1 MREKL
6 KEFISYIAIIIPI
19 VYIIGFVII
28 NSYLSK
34 YGVYDFEVVSF
45 TYLKSS
51 ILYSFLCFTVIAIIL
66 ISFQN
71 PTDNLKKNAHE
82 HLLFYSNFLLFC
94 SIVIPMLFGSG
105 ILLLLKNQLLSFTS
119 IGFYAFILYIFIRIL
134 IWRPK
139 FSKISYFVYYT
150 LFLSFLLIIYLL
162 SLSQQNAVIKYF
174 IVSFLIIGTILS
186 LEYGDYKDGTC
197 RIDKLAFTI
206 LMIFFAAVIYGR
218 NVYGE
223 LPAYFGGPKNS
234 FNEMCIKDSILIDNS
249 KTDRILNKKII
260 YSNSTIYF
268 IEVNDSTILQ
278 LNRDMVKHITYRIK
292 KP

>member
-34 YGVYDFEVVSF
+34 YGVYDYEVVSF

-51 ILYSFLCFTVIAIIL
+51 ILYSFLCFTIIAIIL
-66 ISFQN
+66 ISFPN

-82 HLLFYSNFLLFC
+82 HLLFYSNFLFFC
-94 SIVIPMLFGSG
+94 SIVTPMLFGSG
-105 ILLLLKNQLLSFTS
+105 IALFPKHLLSFTS
-119 IGFYAFILYIFIRIL
+119 IGFYSFLLYVFIRIL

-139 FSKISYFVYYT
+139 FSKISHFVYYT
-150 LFLSFLLIIYLL
+150 LFLSFLLIIHLL
-162 SLSQQNAVIKYF
+162 SLSQQNSVIKYF
-174 IVSFLIIGTILS
+174 IFSFLMIGTILS
-186 LEYGDYKDGTC
+186 LEYGDYKDGTY

-223 LPAYFGGPKNS
+223 LPSYFGGPKNS
-234 FNEMCIKDSILIDNS
+234 FKEICIKDSILINDS
-249 KTDRILNKKII
+249 KTDKILNRKII

-268 IEVNDSTILQ
+268 IEIDDSTLLQ
-278 LNRDMVKHITYRIK
+278 LNRDMIKHITYKIK